1 MQRCS
6 PQVRP
11 TRTFEMRAISA
22 TVLLS
27 KTVTRFQAFESK
39 IVNRRAP
46 SALTMV
52 EPMSKCAAA
61 ALDCGVSYRSTAS
74 RPVVVTTAAGQR
86 VTLVSNCHFRPRD
99 RHRWIGSAAPPL
111 CAERGGGSACAV
123 PLRPRLG
130 RPSSDPSQGGW
141 SCPIGEM
148 YVLRCPLHSPAS
160 ALRRPRKRV
169 DFTLRLRSANGGG
182 RCA

>member
-1 MQRCS
+1 
-6 PQVRP
+6 
-11 TRTFEMRAISA
+11 
-22 TVLLS
+22 
-27 KTVTRFQAFESK
+27 
-39 IVNRRAP
+39 
-46 SALTMV
+46 
-52 EPMSKCAAA
+52 MSKCAAA
-61 ALDCGVSYRSTAS
+61 AVDCCVWYRSTAP

-86 VTLVSNCHFRPRD
+86 VRLVSNCQFRPRD

-160 ALRRPRKRV
+160 ALGGEELRA
-169 DFTLRLRSANGGG
+169 DFRLRLRSANGDG
-182 RCA
+182 RCDQPTRRGPTSYDVSTGSSGALCNDHPGAAWQAEGRTSRG